1 MPYSDLFKEFLS
13 SQDTLRVYRDETLV
27 FSSQKDRLLP
37 LMEYSANHGL
47 AEQPIVIFDKIM
59 GNAAALLAARLN
71 CREVYSPLGS
81 ELAVKTLGK
90 YGIQYHLDKTV
101 PYICRPD
108 GKRMCPMEELSLGK
122 SPDEFYREMESRI
135 AANR

>member
-1 MPYSDLFKEFLS
+1 MSYLDLFHEFLVAK
-13 SQDTLRVYRDETLV
+13 DTLCVYRDEKLV

-37 LMEYSANHGL
+37 LMDYTASHGRS
-47 AEQPIVIFDKIM
+47 EKPIVIFDKIM
-59 GNAAALLAARLN
+59 GNAAALLVSRLN

-81 ELAVKTLGK
+81 ELAIKTLDK
-90 YGIQYHLDKTV
+90 FNIKYHLDETV

-122 SPDEFYREMESRI
+122 SPEEFYEEMKKRI
-135 AANR
+135 AANS

>member
-1 MPYSDLFKEFLS
+1 MTYSDLYNDFLAGD
-13 SQDTLRVYRDETLV
+13 DTLRVYRDTTLV

-37 LMEYSANHGL
+37 LMEYSATHGRS
-47 AEQPIVIFDKIM
+47 EQPVVIFDKVM
-59 GNAAALLAARLN
+59 GNAAALLVTRLN

-81 ELAVKTLGK
+81 ELAVKTLEK
-90 YGIQYHLDKTV
+90 HGIKYHLDETV

-122 SPDEFYREMESRI
+122 SPAEFYREMKSRI
-135 AANR
+135 AVNQ